1 MASLPFAK
9 MHASGNDFIIIDNR
23 AGQVSGDVP
32 EMVRKLC
39 RPHFSIG
46 ADGLILIE
54 KSEAADF
61 KWRFFNSDGSQ
72 VEMCGNGSRC
82 AARFAYRKCIGGRE
96 LSFETQAGIIRAEIK
111 ESSVKVQ
118 LTPPADYRPEM
129 VINAG
134 GEDFRAAFINTGVP
148 HVVYFV
154 DDIESADVLGI
165 GAVTRY
171 HKLFAPAG
179 TNANFAQVTG
189 KDELILRTY
198 ERGVEA
204 ETLAC
209 GTGATASAL
218 VAGAAGYVKSPVRVK
233 TRGGSDLTVY
243 FDWDGSKFGDVFL
256 EGDAVFVYKGVTEEG
271 ALL

>member
-23 AGQVSGDVP
+23 AGQVPGDIP

-54 KSEAADF
+54 KSAAADF

-82 AARFAYRKCIGGRE
+82 AALFAYRKCIGGRE
-96 LSFETQAGIIRAEIK
+96 LGFETEAGIIRAEIK
-111 ESSVKVQ
+111 DGSVKVQ
-118 LTPPADYRPEM
+118 LTPPADYRQEM
-129 VINAG
+129 DINIG
-134 GEDFRAAFINTGVP
+134 GTGLKAAFINTGVP

-154 DDIESADVLGI
+154 DDMESADVLGI
-165 GAVTRY
+165 GAATRY
-171 HKLFAPAG
+171 HKLFAPSG
-179 TNANFAQVTG
+179 TNANFVKVTG
-189 KDELILRTY
+189 RDELMLRTY

-218 VAGAAGYVKSPVRVK
+218 VAGAAGLVKSPVRVH
-233 TRGGSDLTVY
+233 TRGGNDLTVY
-243 FDWDGSKFGDVFL
+243 FDWDGNKFGGVFL
-256 EGDAVFVYKGVTEEG
+256 EGDAVFVYHGVTEEG
-271 ALL
+271 ALS

>member
-1 MASLPFAK
+1 
-9 MHASGNDFIIIDNR
+9 
-23 AGQVSGDVP
+23 
-32 EMVRKLC
+32 MVRKLC

-96 LSFETQAGIIRAEIK
+96 LSFETLAGIIRAEIK
-111 ESSVKVQ
+111 DSSVKVQ
-118 LTPPADYRPEM
+118 LTPPTDYRPE
-129 VINAG
+129 VIINIG
-134 GEDFRAAFINTGVP
+134 GADFRAAFINTGVP
-148 HVVYFV
+148 HVVYFEKEIGNV
-154 DDIESADVLGI
+154 DVQGR
-165 GAVTRY
+165 GAATRY
-171 HKLFAPAG
+171 HELFAPAG
-179 TNANFAQVTG
+179 TNANFAQVAG

-243 FDWDGSKFGDVFL
+243 FDWDGSQFGDVFL
-256 EGDAVFVYKGVTEEG
+256 EGDAVFVYQGVIEEG
-271 ALL
+271 ALT